1 MNKFSFL
8 LISLGLIF
16 SCHLYF
22 FYRIWA
28 KSNIIFSNRLRYN
41 GSVEDFEI
49 AGIDMIY
56 KTAEAE
62 IVNNK
67 IRISSSKVKYPKHV
81 RY

>member
-1 MNKFSFL
+1 M
-8 LISLGLIF
+8 
-16 SCHLYF
+16 
-22 FYRIWA
+22 
-28 KSNIIFSNRLRYN
+28 RYN

-81 RY
+81 RYGWKNWTVGTLFNKEGLPASSFSSN

>member
-1 MNKFSFL
+1 M
-8 LISLGLIF
+8 
-16 SCHLYF
+16 
-22 FYRIWA
+22 
-28 KSNIIFSNRLRYN
+28 RYN

-81 RY
+81 RYGWKNYFEINLFNKEGLPASSFRSKE